1 MLLHQK
7 QRVQEHAAQTVC
19 AACACIAVLAVASIS
34 VYILISGLPALIHIG
49 IDHMLFGAQWS
60 PTTNPPVFGIGYII
74 LASALATAVSV
85 CIGLPLSIAVSI
97 YITELAPARVAAIVS
112 SFIEL
117 LAGIPSVIYGLVG
130 MVVLCPLLYHAELAI
145 YSNDPAHQYSGGS
158 NMLACVCVLAIMVLP
173 TMIGMSVSA
182 LRSVPTSLRASS
194 YALGAT
200 RIQTIIKVVIPAA
213 KSGIF
218 AAIVLGVGRALGEA
232 MAISMVAGGGVNLPL
247 PFASVRLLTTQLVS
261 EMSYAQ
267 GLHKEALFAV
277 GVVLYVFIICINSIV
292 LLTKRKKHCYG
303 E

>member
-7 QRVQEHAAQTVC
+7 QRIQERVAQTVC

-34 VYILISGLPALIHIG
+34 VYILISGLPALIRIG
-49 IDHMLFGAQWS
+49 IDHMLFGVQWS

-74 LASALATAVSV
+74 LASALATMVSV

-97 YITELAPARVAAIVS
+97 YITELAPTRVAAVVS

-130 MVVLCPLLYHAELAI
+130 MVVLCPLLYRTELVI

-200 RIQTIIKVVIPAA
+200 RIQTIVKVVIPAA

>member
-7 QRVQEHAAQTVC
+7 QCVQERAAQTVC

-34 VYILISGLPALIHIG
+34 VYILISGLPALMHIG
-49 IDHMLFGAQWS
+49 IGNMLCGVQWS
-60 PTTNPPVFGIGYII
+60 PTTNPPVFGISYII
-74 LASALATAVSV
+74 LASALATVVSV

-145 YSNDPAHQYSGGS
+145 YSNNPAHQYSGGS

>member
-7 QRVQEHAAQTVC
+7 QRVQERAAQTLC

-34 VYILISGLPALIHIG
+34 VYILISGLPALIRIG
-49 IDHMLFGAQWS
+49 IDHMLFGVQWS

-74 LASALATAVSV
+74 LASALATMVSV

-97 YITELAPARVAAIVS
+97 YITELAPTRVAAVVS

-130 MVVLCPLLYHAELAI
+130 MVVLCPLLYRTELVI

-200 RIQTIIKVVIPAA
+200 RIQTIVKVVIPAA

>member
-1 MLLHQK
+1 MLLHK
-7 QRVQEHAAQTVC
+7 QQSVQERIAQTVC
-19 AACACIAVLAVASIS
+19 AAAACIAVLAVASMSIYIIS
-34 VYILISGLPALIHIG
+34 SGLPALMQIG
-49 IDHMLFGAQWS
+49 IGNMICGTQWS
-60 PTTNPPVFGIGYII
+60 PTTHPPVFGIGYII
-74 LASALATAVSV
+74 LSSIIATVVSV
-85 CIGLPLSIAVSI
+85 CIGLPLSIFMSM
-97 YITELAPARVAAIVS
+97 YITELAPKRVAAIVS

-130 MVVLCPLLYHAELAI
+130 MVVLCPLLYRIELFV
-145 YSNDPAHQYSGGS
+145 YNGDPSHQYSGGS
-158 NMLACVCVLAIMVLP
+158 NMCACVCVLAIMVLP

-182 LRSVPTSLRASS
+182 LRAVPLSLRASS

-200 RIQTIIKVVIPAA
+200 RVQTIIKVVIPAA

-218 AAIVLGVGRALGEA
+218 AAVVLGVGRALGEA

-277 GVVLYVFIICINSIV
+277 GVVLYVFIICINSLV
-292 LLTKRKKHCYG
+292 LFTKRKKRCYG
-303 E
+303 K

>member
-7 QRVQEHAAQTVC
+7 QRIQERVAQTVC

-34 VYILISGLPALIHIG
+34 VYILISGLPALIRIG
-49 IDHMLFGAQWS
+49 IDHMLFGVQWS
-60 PTTNPPVFGIGYII
+60 PTTNPPVFGISYII
-74 LASALATAVSV
+74 LASALATMVSV

-97 YITELAPARVAAIVS
+97 YITELAPTRVAAVVS

-130 MVVLCPLLYHAELAI
+130 MVVLCPLLYRTELVI

-200 RIQTIIKVVIPAA
+200 RIQTIVKVVIPAA